1 MEEEANEFAAEFLVP
16 TESIKGQ
23 LQTTNLKTYA
33 ANKLAWKVSMAALI
47 VKAKNIGDISERQSA
62 TLWRQMS
69 MYGYRKVDPYPL
81 EREYPERFAKLMLEF
96 CQKDKTK
103 IINDL
108 PSFFNLY
115 PEDFCLLY
123 QADLEVLEKRMMV
136 S

>member
-1 MEEEANEFAAEFLVP
+1 
-16 TESIKGQ
+16 
-23 LQTTNLKTYA
+23 
-33 ANKLAWKVSMAALI
+33 
-47 VKAKNIGDISERQSA
+47 
-62 TLWRQMS
+62 MS
-69 MYGYRKVDPYPL
+69 MYGYRKVEPYPL
-81 EREYPERFAKLMLEF
+81 ERKSALGIVLQWMLEF

-115 PEDFCLLY
+115 PEDFCQLY